1 MIDDYDIMGIDDYN
15 AVSIDDCGKTAY
27 IYPPEYAGGVFANV
41 VMTIQVGD
49 DVLRVYDITS
59 RTRQREIIKAFM
71 KSHK

>member
-1 MIDDYDIMGIDDYN
+1 MIDNYDIM
-15 AVSIDDCGKTAY
+15 SINDCGKTAY

-49 DVLRVYDITS
+49 DVLRVYDITPH
-59 RTRQREIIKAFM
+59 TRQREIIKAFM